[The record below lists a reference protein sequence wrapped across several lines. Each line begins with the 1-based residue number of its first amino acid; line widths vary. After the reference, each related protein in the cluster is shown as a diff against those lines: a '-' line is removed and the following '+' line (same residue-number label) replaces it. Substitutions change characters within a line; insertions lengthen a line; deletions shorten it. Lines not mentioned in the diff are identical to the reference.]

1 MIKLFSVKV
10 RRRGRKRGRVGTKR
24 ECRQTT
30 NALVMRFSFS
40 RSTSSTASPNPEN
53 EMKQKTQEKQKADA
67 ESAASGGPKKQSPG
81 ELRLQK
87 GKKGEE
93 RKAKRRGRERA
104 SERERKRA
112 KKERGSTSKTFPLS
126 LPPPPPP
133 TALPQL
139 PLLSKTLDMSELT
152 SIHGVRIDLSTGPDA
167 SPLNFTIT
175 VAPDEGAYRSGRFVF
190 DVRVSATGYPHEPP
204 KVKCATKVFHP
215 NIDVEGNVCLNIL
228 REDWKPVL
236 SISHVAYGLT
246 HLFLDPNP
254 SDPLNKEAA
263 EMLRASP
270 RQFEQAVA
278 MAVSRGAQIGG
289 RYFPPCRA

>member
-1 MIKLFSVKV
+1 
-10 RRRGRKRGRVGTKR
+10 
-24 ECRQTT
+24 
-30 NALVMRFSFS
+30 
-40 RSTSSTASPNPEN
+40 
-53 EMKQKTQEKQKADA
+53 
-67 ESAASGGPKKQSPG
+67 
-81 ELRLQK
+81 
-87 GKKGEE
+87 
-93 RKAKRRGRERA
+93 
-104 SERERKRA
+104 
-112 KKERGSTSKTFPLS
+112 
-126 LPPPPPP
+126 
-133 TALPQL
+133 
-139 PLLSKTLDMSELT
+139 MSELT

-289 RYFPPCRA
+289 RYFPQCRA

>member
-1 MIKLFSVKV
+1 M
-10 RRRGRKRGRVGTKR
+10 
-24 ECRQTT
+24 
-30 NALVMRFSFS
+30 
-40 RSTSSTASPNPEN
+40 
-53 EMKQKTQEKQKADA
+53 
-67 ESAASGGPKKQSPG
+67 
-81 ELRLQK
+81 
-87 GKKGEE
+87 
-93 RKAKRRGRERA
+93 
-104 SERERKRA
+104 ERKRE
-112 KKERGSTSKTFPLS
+112 KKEKTRNEQKLNFSKIPFPCSFFFFLRPPSFKLS
-126 LPPPPPP
+126 QQQKN
-133 TALPQL
+133 A
-139 PLLSKTLDMSELT
+139 DMSELT
-152 SIHGVRIDLSTGPDA
+152 SIHGVAIDLSTGPDA

-175 VAPDEGAYRSGRFVF
+175 VAPDEGAYRSGKFVF

-204 KVKCATKVFHP
+204 KVKCTTKVFHP

-236 SISHVAYGLT
+236 SISLVAYGLT

-263 EMLRASP
+263 EMLRTSP

>member
-1 MIKLFSVKV
+1 M
-10 RRRGRKRGRVGTKR
+10 RKK
-24 ECRQTT
+24 
-30 NALVMRFSFS
+30 
-40 RSTSSTASPNPEN
+40 
-53 EMKQKTQEKQKADA
+53 KQKET
-67 ESAASGGPKKQSPG
+67 
-81 ELRLQK
+81 
-87 GKKGEE
+87 
-93 RKAKRRGRERA
+93 
-104 SERERKRA
+104 ERERKRERNNEQTHPE
-112 KKERGSTSKTFPLS
+112 KKKKKNFPQISTST
-126 LPPPPPP
+126 
-133 TALPQL
+133 PQ
-139 PLLSKTLDMSELT
+139 KKDMSELT
-152 SIHGVRIDLSTGPDA
+152 SIHGVAIDLSTGPDA

-175 VAPDEGAYRSGRFVF
+175 VSPDEGAYRTGKFVF